1 MLMLMLHF
9 VDAAAAVPYSIPLTQ
24 SPLHSLMHSHSN
36 MQCATKLQFP
46 LRLMKN
52 ASADSRTLYESDRE
66 RVKRE
71 NERDRS
77 IRSERDALS
86 HHMQHE
92 LLANHVIN

>member
-1 MLMLMLHF
+1 
-9 VDAAAAVPYSIPLTQ
+9 
-24 SPLHSLMHSHSN
+24 
-36 MQCATKLQFP
+36 
-46 LRLMKN
+46 MKN
-52 ASADSRTLYESDRE
+52 ASVDSRTLYERDRE
-66 RVKRE
+66 WVKRE

>member
-1 MLMLMLHF
+1 
-9 VDAAAAVPYSIPLTQ
+9 
-24 SPLHSLMHSHSN
+24 
-36 MQCATKLQFP
+36 
-46 LRLMKN
+46 MKN
-52 ASADSRTLYESDRE
+52 ASVDSRTLYERDRE

>member
-1 MLMLMLHF
+1 MLVLLF
-9 VDAAAAVPYSIPLTQ
+9 RTLSPCPSLPSSAT
-24 SPLHSLMHSHSN
+24 PLHSLMHSHSN

-52 ASADSRTLYESDRE
+52 ASVDSRTLYERDRE
-66 RVKRE
+66 WVKRE

-77 IRSERDALS
+77 IRSERDELS